1 MKLFISFT
9 RQIQRNKFP
18 FLLTLSFRERH
29 VRRNSSDFNR
39 GSKNQPWGGEK
50 KKKSV
55 YQDAQGFWLGQGGRD
70 WPSEWKRG
78 IGIVGLRW
86 PAGWQWNRAT
96 VNELIAGTIIIPR
109 SRAPL
114 RPRRLLADYESIV
127 ASVINPSHLPTPP
140 CSCPRIDGQRRNLS
154 SRATLLLYPGR
165 ICDSFGISP
174 LPLDCDG
181 FFFFSN
187 PAFFFFLLL
196 IRLMR
201 LTGRFMLQR
210 FSYYYLFFVITRPK
224 KFRILNFNI
233 LNMSFLGIVG

>member
-9 RQIQRNKFP
+9 RQIRRNKSP
-18 FLLTLSFRERH
+18 FFLIFFFREK
-29 VRRNSSDFNR
+29 RRDTFVEIPPILTEGARIKR
-39 GSKNQPWGGEK
+39 GEEK

-127 ASVINPSHLPTPP
+127 ASVINPSHPSHRVRVRGSTDNVEIY
-140 CSCPRIDGQRRNLS
+140 RRVQRS
-154 SRATLLLYPGR
+154 SSILAASAILLGFRLCRSIAT
-165 ICDSFGISP
+165 D
-174 LPLDCDG
+174 
-181 FFFFSN
+181 FFFSN
-187 PAFFFFLLL
+187 LFFFPFLLL

-201 LTGRFMLQR
+201 LTGKLML
-210 FSYYYLFFVITRPK
+210 
-224 KFRILNFNI
+224 
-233 LNMSFLGIVG
+233 

>member
-9 RQIQRNKFP
+9 RQIRRNKSP
-18 FLLTLSFRERH
+18 FFLIFSFRKK
-29 VRRNSSDFNR
+29 RRDTFVEIPPILTEGARINR
-39 GSKNQPWGGEK
+39 EEE

-127 ASVINPSHLPTPP
+127 ASVINPSHPSHRVRVRGSTDNVEIY
-140 CSCPRIDGQRRNLS
+140 RRVQRS
-154 SRATLLLYPGR
+154 SSILAASAILLGFRLCRSIAT
-165 ICDSFGISP
+165 D
-174 LPLDCDG
+174 
-181 FFFFSN
+181 FFFFQPLFFSFF
-187 PAFFFFLLL
+187 AFNKVNEINGKIDVVAFFLLL
-196 IRLMR
+196 L
-201 LTGRFMLQR
+201 L
-210 FSYYYLFFVITRPK
+210 LFI
-224 KFRILNFNI
+224 FRDHASEEVSNFE
-233 LNMSFLGIVG
+233 F

>member
-9 RQIQRNKFP
+9 RQIRRNKSP
-18 FLLTLSFRERH
+18 FFLIFSFRKK
-29 VRRNSSDFNR
+29 RRDTFVEIPPILTEGARINR
-39 GSKNQPWGGEK
+39 EEE

-127 ASVINPSHLPTPP
+127 ASVINPSHPP
-140 CSCPRIDGQRRNLS
+140 PPRVRVRGSTDNVEIYRRVQRS
-154 SRATLLLYPGR
+154 SSILAASAILLGFRLCRSIAT
-165 ICDSFGISP
+165 D
-174 LPLDCDG
+174 
-181 FFFFSN
+181 FFFPTLRS
-187 PAFFFFLLL
+187 FFFCF
-196 IRLMR
+196 
-201 LTGRFMLQR
+201 
-210 FSYYYLFFVITRPK
+210 
-224 KFRILNFNI
+224 
-233 LNMSFLGIVG
+233 